1 MWGKLEISF
10 WMALFL
16 YCNDNND
23 NTGTCRKLIKS
34 SIFGH
39 AGRQGVFHVQVY
51 KFFYLVISSW
61 FGECVVGAVF
71 HRWRA
76 ALLST

>member
-23 NTGTCRKLIKS
+23 NTGTCLKLIKS

-39 AGRQGVFHVQVY
+39 AGRQGGISFAGITG
-51 KFFYLVISSW
+51 FFTL
-61 FGECVVGAVF
+61 
-71 HRWRA
+71 
-76 ALLST
+76 

>member
-23 NTGTCRKLIKS
+23 NTGTCLKLIKS

-39 AGRQGVFHVQVY
+39 AGRQGGISFAGITG
-51 KFFYLVISSW
+51 FFYLVISSW
-61 FGECVVGAVF
+61 FGECVV
-71 HRWRA
+71 
-76 ALLST
+76 